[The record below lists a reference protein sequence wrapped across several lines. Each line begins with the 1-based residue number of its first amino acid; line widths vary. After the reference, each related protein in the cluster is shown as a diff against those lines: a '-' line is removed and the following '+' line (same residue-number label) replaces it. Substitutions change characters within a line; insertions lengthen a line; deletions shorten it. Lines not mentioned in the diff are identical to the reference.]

1 MSRQPIGKGERVTII
16 LNPAFPKERVIL
28 NALSKSS
35 NKSGDIKELLYN
47 YLIGNQLSN
56 NYQTI
61 TNDCIIN
68 NNSIIKECTMNDNSL
83 VNDLSNNGDNTTYIN
98 VEKNQN
104 ASNAFNI
111 NLDDIEDKEI
121 KVKHNPDDE
130 IKQANNNALDF
141 LKTF

>member
-1 MSRQPIGKGERVTII
+1 MSRQPIGKGDRVTII

-56 NYQTI
+56 SYKTI
-61 TNDCIIN
+61 TNDYAIN
-68 NNSIIKECTMNDNSL
+68 NNSITKECTMNDNSM
-83 VNDLSNNGDNTTYIN
+83 VNDLSNNDNNTAYIN

-104 ASNAFNI
+104 LSNDFNI
-111 NLDDIEDKEI
+111 NLDYMENKEI
-121 KVKHNPDDE
+121 KIKHDQEDE